1 MSGFLGSYTHQID
14 EKGRLSL
21 PAPLRRDG
29 GDEPLIL
36 VQVTPDSLTLFP
48 RPVWG
53 QMEERLRDMLRRNPK
68 SRPYVLRVT
77 ANAVEVVPDKQGRIL
92 VPQRMQKEV
101 GITGPTLIVGA
112 MDRIELWNPE
122 AFEALTAQAVP
133 DEELLAHEIFA

>member
-21 PAPLRRDG
+21 PAPFRRERG
-29 GDEPLIL
+29 EEPLVL
-36 VQVTPDSLTLFP
+36 VHVNPDSLTLFP
-48 RPVWG
+48 RVVWS
-53 QMEERLRDMLRRNPK
+53 QMEERLREMLRRNRGA
-68 SRPYVLRVT
+68 RPYVLKVT
-77 ANAVEVVPDKQGRIL
+77 ANATEVVPDAQGRIM

-122 AFEALTAQAVP
+122 AFEALTTQAVP
-133 DEELLAHEIFA
+133 DEELLAHEIFY